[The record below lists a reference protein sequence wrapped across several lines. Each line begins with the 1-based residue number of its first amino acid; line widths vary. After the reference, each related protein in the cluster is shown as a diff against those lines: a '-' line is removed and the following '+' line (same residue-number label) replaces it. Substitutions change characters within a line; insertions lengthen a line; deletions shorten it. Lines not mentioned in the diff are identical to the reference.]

1 MQHSTVNGK
10 ICLQLKYPDE
20 NEDVLMLRSIIDVN
34 VPKFLNPDLPLFHG
48 ITSDLFPGIKLPNPD
63 YDVLND
69 AVKETC
75 MKMNLQFTS
84 FFMEKIQQV
93 SLKW

>member
-1 MQHSTVNGK
+1 
-10 ICLQLKYPDE
+10 
-20 NEDVLMLRSIIDVN
+20 MLRSIIDVN

-84 FFMEKIQQV
+84 FFMEKIQQA

>member
-1 MQHSTVNGK
+1 MQHSTINGK

-84 FFMEKIQQV
+84 FFMEKIQQA